1 VSGAPRNIQLTITD
15 LATGT
20 RRDMRTSSSYQ
31 WNTGDQP
38 STRRFRVEA
47 AGTPATYG
55 LRISNI
61 LGRSVGRSAGVAI
74 SYTLSASADVE
85 VRIVGSNGATVRRL
99 AGRSSRAAGLN
110 QATWDQKN
118 DAGVSM
124 PAGAYIVEIRASSPD
139 GRQSVRAAQPILV
152 VR

>member
-1 VSGAPRNIQLTITD
+1 
-15 LATGT
+15 
-20 RRDMRTSSSYQ
+20 
-31 WNTGDQP
+31 
-38 STRRFRVEA
+38 
-47 AGTPATYG
+47 
-55 LRISNI
+55 
-61 LGRSVGRSAGVAI
+61 
-74 SYTLSASADVE
+74 VE